1 MRKGP
6 NVLARWKTRNR
17 KFKIISGLIIV
28 LAIIVIPL
36 PLAAALSMLTMRVS
50 YIAAFKNWVTY
61 GIWLLVE
68 LLVLLYMLFEW
79 RTLGSRR
86 VLKVNADLE
95 NSHFMEE
102 HEIANDSGFTIT
114 KLSELGEQKD
124 GILISAERKKGDIK
138 ILLHEPIHT
147 LGIATTGT
155 GKTTTYV
162 SPFIEILSRTSTR
175 PCMVITDPKGEL
187 YRRHA
192 TTLKANGYKVHIID
206 MLDTYHSTLW
216 NPFNDVWRKTD
227 EMNDQIRQVKGKYVL
242 SGKVYGTFKDAETAK
257 RQRAIKLK
265 DEIYEDL
272 QDLIYTCCPVEA
284 AQDKSWQQGAR
295 DLLFAM
301 ALRFWEDVRD
311 GYMPREKF
319 NLYNLW
325 WNLVEYATD
334 EKIDVLQE
342 YIEDCADAA
351 SRAKGMANTV
361 LVSQDRTLTSYLG
374 SVNQYL
380 HWMADGGIA
389 QLTSGN
395 GIEFMEW
402 DEEPNVLFIRVP
414 DAKDNRH
421 GAVTLMLVQM
431 YKALL
436 EKAQRNVDLG
446 VTDDQCLMRNCY
458 FLLDEFGNL
467 PKIEK
472 LVNIITIA
480 RSRKIF
486 FCPIIQS
493 FKQLDVRYGKDGADI
508 IKDNCNIQIF
518 MGTSDPKTL
527 DEISAACGKHKVKS
541 VSYNESKDM
550 SVSTSAQSI
559 PLIPPS
565 ELSKLNNPK
574 GGVMGNAI
582 VLSTGNYPILSVSTP
597 YFKAIDLYGIEECNI
612 PLNEFMEF
620 DEVANRYDISR
631 LIYLN
636 RVLNNEA
643 PSDEERAEQRTA
655 QVTEDVILQTAVVSL
670 QKKITKEILSLK
682 SKISE
687 DDFIKL
693 AAAETSGKIAMLDE
707 LAERATE
714 AGNIFLAAQ
723 IERIIGFLKYAS
735 REEATENLRNNGGVN
750 ANDG

>member
-1 MRKGP
+1 MRKSP
-6 NVLARWKTRNR
+6 NVLAKWK
-17 KFKIISGLIIV
+17 KHSKKYKIISGLIIV
-28 LAIIVIPL
+28 FAIIVIPL
-36 PLAAALSMLTMRVS
+36 PLAATLTMLVKHSS
-50 YIAAFKNWVTY
+50 YFAAFKNWITY
-61 GIWLLVE
+61 GVWLLAE
-68 LLVLLYMLFEW
+68 LLVLLYLLFEW

-102 HEIANDSGFTIT
+102 HEIAVDSGFTVT
-114 KLSELGEQKD
+114 KLSELSEQKD
-124 GILISAERKKGDIK
+124 GILISAERKKDDIK
-138 ILLHEPIHT
+138 IVLHEPIHT

-162 SPFIEILSRTSTR
+162 SPFIEILSRTATK

-192 TTLKANGYKVHIID
+192 TTLKANGYNVHIID

-227 EMNDQIRQVKGKYVL
+227 EMTDPIEHVKGKYVL
-242 SGKVYGTFKDAETAK
+242 SGKVYNTYKEAETAK

-295 DLLFAM
+295 DLLFGM

-319 NLYNLW
+319 NLFNLW

-334 EKIDVLQE
+334 EKIDVLRE
-342 YIEDCADAA
+342 YIEDCADSA

-436 EKAQRNVDLG
+436 EKAQRNVDFG
-446 VTDDQCLMRNCY
+446 VTDDQCLLRNCY

-527 DEISAACGKHKVKS
+527 DEISSACGKHKIKA
-541 VSYNESKDM
+541 VSYSESKDM

-574 GGVMGNAI
+574 GGVMGNAV

-597 YFKAIDLYGIEECNI
+597 YFKALDLYGIEECNI

-620 DEVANRYDISR
+620 DEDANRYDISR

-636 RVLNNEA
+636 KVLNDA
-643 PSDEERAEQRTA
+643 VPSEEDRVEQLTT
-655 QVTEDVILQTAVVSL
+655 QVTEEVIMQTAVVSL
-670 QKKITKEILSLK
+670 TKKISKEILSLK

-687 DDFIKL
+687 DEFIKL
-693 AAAETSGKIAMLDE
+693 AAADTSQKIVILDE
-707 LAERATE
+707 IAERATVE
-714 AGNIFLAAQ
+714 GNIFLAAQ
-723 IERIIGFLKYAS
+723 IERVLGFLKYAGT
-735 REEATENLRNNGGVN
+735 EEANDNENYNVGVN
-750 ANDG
+750 GNDG